1 MVEDSSLAF
10 LTHHFS
16 SERLHLISG
25 RRNFARYSQNIK
37 HLYLRQE
44 ARIITVRAS
53 FFAKTNR
60 FLSMILSQKIM
71 MKEGRLHECN
81 NHADMF
87 PAVSWRTAIQLDYTV
102 LQFKRIPYRGRICC
116 QIPVL
121 RGTEIQCQRCS
132 RYTHRLAY
140 FYAVFR

>member
-87 PAVSWRTAIQLDYTV
+87 PAVYGRTAIQLDYTLPWENLLPDTCITGNRNTVSKV
-102 LQFKRIPYRGRICC
+102 LKIYAPIGLF
-116 QIPVL
+116 L
-121 RGTEIQCQRCS
+121 RC
-132 RYTHRLAY
+132 LPMN
-140 FYAVFR
+140 

>member
-1 MVEDSSLAF
+1 MGNQTASAKSGFQTEKCTGLYAGVPEYDHSRL
-10 LTHHFS
+10 LPY

-44 ARIITVRAS
+44 ARIVTVRAS

-60 FLSMILSQKIM
+60 FLSIILSQKIM
-71 MKEGRLHECN
+71 MKERRLHECN

-87 PAVSWRTAIQLDYTV
+87 PAVSWRTAIQLDYTA
-102 LQFKRIPYRGRICC
+102 LQFKRIPYR
-116 QIPVL
+116 L
-121 RGTEIQCQRCS
+121 
-132 RYTHRLAY
+132 
-140 FYAVFR
+140 